1 MATAAIPLIELAV
14 SEIPVFLPAIL
25 SAVQAVRNLIHKS
38 PGAVKMTPEQAQ
50 AAATAALNLAKPQMV
65 TAAATANVGLPG
77 DEQISKYIETVYQI
91 DKALKASPVPQV
103 AQVGTEA
110 GAVIDAV
117 LPLLALVQSAYAQL
131 RAQRQP

>member
-14 SEIPVFLPAIL
+14 SEIPVYLPAIL
-25 SAVQAVRNLIHKS
+25 SAVQAVKNLIHKS
-38 PGAVKMTPEQAQ
+38 PGAAKMTPEQSQ

-65 TAAATANVGLPG
+65 TAAATAR
-77 DEQISKYIETVYQI
+77 ISKYIETVYQI

-131 RAQRQP
+131 RQKQS